1 MLTYFYKNGENL
13 IVLKGDSM
21 ALFCIIL
28 ALYGIYCLIEETESE
43 KEESAREYREK
54 ELQELR
60 MLRKEVAE
68 LKKREKSLLMRRRT
82 IENGTLKMKEEL
94 LEENEKYKD

>member
-1 MLTYFYKNGENL
+1 
-13 IVLKGDSM
+13 M

-28 ALYGIYCLIEETESE
+28 ALYGIYCLIEEKESE

-68 LKKREKSLLMRRRT
+68 LKKREKSLTMRRRT
-82 IENGTLKMKEEL
+82 LENGDVKIKEEL

>member
-1 MLTYFYKNGENL
+1 
-13 IVLKGDSM
+13 M